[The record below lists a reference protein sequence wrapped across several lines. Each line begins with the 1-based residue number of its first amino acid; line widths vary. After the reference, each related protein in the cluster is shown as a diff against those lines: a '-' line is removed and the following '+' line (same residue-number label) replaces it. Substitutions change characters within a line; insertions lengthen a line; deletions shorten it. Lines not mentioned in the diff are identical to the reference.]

1 MGTIMNGKK
10 WSGACANGKK
20 VGGLVKNGIA
30 FFKAIID
37 NVKPD
42 VKYLSYRVDGDSAS
56 DPKPYYATNGDK
68 LYVSIAVSEELAE
81 KPIATFTDSE
91 EKQFASELEFT
102 FINNVGQY
110 IYTSY
115 VEINSN
121 LDVADG
127 VLKVDVTNFK
137 DKAGNILEKTFTS
150 SDIVVDRTPIQK
162 NHIYILNTISS
173 KRQYIRN
180 GEYFMVEMLLL
191 EKSET
196 TPIFTYGHSKA
207 IELPFSSQPTWAP
220 DKYLYR
226 FNQEKIDNEIL
237 NLLEGEEINFVISN
251 IKDKAGNETI
261 FTNDD
266 ISYTA
271 EYGRLTYDNDAPRI
285 SGVLDGEIYTNPVT
299 PIIEDPTIDTI
310 TLNGNNFISGTTI
323 LESGHYELIATDKAQ
338 NKTEV
343 VFEITNDTTPPQ
355 KLSVNFWIPRLGNVK
370 EQYAKAGDT
379 LQMSARFNEDL
390 KYIPTFKYLNG
401 GNSYEIT
408 NVEKTVAED
417 GFTYTGSTV
426 LPNTLEQGSITIE
439 ISNIEDLAGNKA
451 QNITEASNG
460 RIMNFDSIKPERK
473 TLGITGF
480 FNENYDPH
488 YITYGK
494 GVRISLYFD
503 EELSKVPKV
512 KFENFN
518 KEYTAVVGQD
528 TDSSK
533 NFYSYIIDVP
543 AGDVNADNFSEGEI
557 KFQVYGYED
566 LAGNEGDTLTNEDI
580 NSLTQTK
587 VIIDNTPASKE
598 WLYILNLNDPNYRTS
613 ISDGETLLVEA
624 TFNEPLQTMPTLEI
638 GNSSFIFTDEEKLAA
653 EDHYAYRVKVNINS
667 SLGLEEGEVIPFEI
681 TNIIDLAGNITSSL
695 DNNDVNYR
703 EDLGYGQ
710 VIYENPLVSLS
721 FFCSTKGDSNIK
733 EARLGDSVRTF
744 IRFNQDLDSNNLP
757 IIIIGGIE
765 KRLALSNSYSDGSK
779 DYGTDVEL
787 VSEMNLE
794 VGKKIP
800 FVITNVVLANG
811 NKLPDFNQD
820 DTTSLDR
827 NEVIYLGE

>member
-10 WSGACANGKK
+10 WSGACSNGKK

-91 EKQFASELEFT
+91 EKQFTSELEFT

-115 VEINSN
+115 VEINPN

-162 NHIYILNTISS
+162 NHIYILNTILS

-226 FNQEKIDNEIL
+226 FNREEIDNEIL

-310 TLNGNNFISGTTI
+310 ILNGNDFISGTTI

-343 VFEITNDTTPPQ
+343 VFEITNDTT
-355 KLSVNFWIPRLGNVK
+355 I
-370 EQYAKAGDT
+370 
-379 LQMSARFNEDL
+379 
-390 KYIPTFKYLNG
+390 I
-401 GNSYEIT
+401 
-408 NVEKTVAED
+408 
-417 GFTYTGSTV
+417 
-426 LPNTLEQGSITIE
+426 
-439 ISNIEDLAGNKA
+439 NI
-451 QNITEASNG
+451 
-460 RIMNFDSIKPERK
+460 FD
-473 TLGITGF
+473 
-480 FNENYDPH
+480 
-488 YITYGK
+488 
-494 GVRISLYFD
+494 
-503 EELSKVPKV
+503 LSKVEFSGNVIKTNTSITFDNSSEKNSTYYNSENILNFKPNITYSTKAKV
-512 KFENFN
+512 THEIIQAGGNTAGSMKGAIWLQKNAGYSYETKYAIVGKSYATSEFVYNTFTTPNDLTGYDFLVTRVDGYSKTKFE
-518 KEYTAVVGQD
+518 
-528 TDSSK
+528 
-533 NFYSYIIDVP
+533 
-543 AGDVNADNFSEGEI
+543 
-557 KFQVYGYED
+557 
-566 LAGNEGDTLTNEDI
+566 DI
-580 NSLTQTK
+580 
-587 VIIDNTPASKE
+587 VIIEGNYDESNF
-598 WLYILNLNDPNYRTS
+598 PN
-613 ISDGETLLVEA
+613 I
-624 TFNEPLQTMPTLEI
+624 
-638 GNSSFIFTDEEKLAA
+638 
-653 EDHYAYRVKVNINS
+653 
-667 SLGLEEGEVIPFEI
+667 
-681 TNIIDLAGNITSSL
+681 
-695 DNNDVNYR
+695 
-703 EDLGYGQ
+703 
-710 VIYENPLVSLS
+710 
-721 FFCSTKGDSNIK
+721 
-733 EARLGDSVRTF
+733 
-744 IRFNQDLDSNNLP
+744 
-757 IIIIGGIE
+757 
-765 KRLALSNSYSDGSK
+765 
-779 DYGTDVEL
+779 
-787 VSEMNLE
+787 
-794 VGKKIP
+794 
-800 FVITNVVLANG
+800 
-811 NKLPDFNQD
+811 
-820 DTTSLDR
+820 
-827 NEVIYLGE
+827 